1 MRTLGCSFH
10 FVAQYVCKE
19 PHANCLYLSVLVF
32 LFFLFFK
39 LQLKMNAELPQTVL
53 LKFIV
58 MFVPCLTRPEG
69 SGLLI
74 HPPLTKRQNYKE
86 EEFLRQLPSFYLQ
99 YEN

>member
-1 MRTLGCSFH
+1 
-10 FVAQYVCKE
+10 
-19 PHANCLYLSVLVF
+19 
-32 LFFLFFK
+32 
-39 LQLKMNAELPQTVL
+39 MNAELPQTVL

-99 YEN
+99 YENWGPVLSHNYKTSQFLLSASELLVSLQSFPDWEFW